1 MSTENTLRQVV
12 DTGFEWE
19 RRDKGGGQ
27 FTFQIVP
34 VLHLKLRAH
43 GLDRSLH
50 GAIVYATLFEVCA
63 QLIILLLLLTKLQ
76 QEGVVEF

>member
-1 MSTENTLRQVV
+1 MLLTGTLHALTMLVALA
-12 DTGFEWE
+12 
-19 RRDKGGGQ
+19 GQ
-27 FTFQIVP
+27 FAFQIVP
-34 VLHLKLRAH
+34 VLDLKLRAH

-76 QEGVVEF
+76 HEGVVEF